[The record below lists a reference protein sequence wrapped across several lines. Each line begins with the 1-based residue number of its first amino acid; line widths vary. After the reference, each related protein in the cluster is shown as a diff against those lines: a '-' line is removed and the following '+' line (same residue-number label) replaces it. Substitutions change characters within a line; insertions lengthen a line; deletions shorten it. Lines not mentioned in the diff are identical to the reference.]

1 MTISIDEL
9 ISKSGDSELVKY
21 TYSNG
26 RLSIE
31 IELDELDKLGVL
43 GIFTNTI
50 SSDCTLKESL
60 SSRTCYMVLVE
71 VNNVLNV
78 KNGYYVPPAQ
88 FSTLM
93 KHERE
98 GINLAYGKKNN
109 QVKYVFQIRNSEVLL
124 ACLVKNKEDID
135 IKLKV

>member
-26 RLSIE
+26 R
-31 IELDELDKLGVL
+31 ELDELDKLGVL
-43 GIFTNTI
+43 GIFTNTM
-50 SSDCTLKESL
+50 SSDCTSKESI
-60 SSRTCYMVLVE
+60 SSRTCYMALVE
-71 VNNVLNV
+71 VNNILNI
-78 KNGYYVPPAQ
+78 KNGYYVPPTQ

-98 GINLAYGKKNN
+98 GINLAYGKKSN

-124 ACLVKNKEDID
+124 VCLVKDKKDID